1 MHAWQPLAPI
11 AHATGELI
19 AETTPFVGRELELE
33 TLIRLFERSRT
44 TPSVEVVT
52 IVADPGIGKSR
63 LVREL
68 SRHVDGLPD
77 LVTWRSGRC
86 LPYGDGIGFWALA
99 EIVAA
104 HAGIL
109 ETDDQPTLS
118 AKLDAVL
125 TEPDV
130 NLRAWM
136 KDRLGPLVG
145 LSVAASSPQEDETFA
160 AWRRFLEGIA
170 HAGPLVLIVEDLHW
184 ADEAFVRFLVHL
196 AGNST
201 GLPLML
207 VVTARP
213 EIEDRHPSWLAR
225 ARRSTVLSLGLAV
238 RSLGAASS

>member
-1 MHAWQPLAPI
+1 M
-11 AHATGELI
+11 
-19 AETTPFVGRELELE
+19 
-33 TLIRLFERSRT
+33 
-44 TPSVEVVT
+44 
-52 IVADPGIGKSR
+52 
-63 LVREL
+63 
-68 SRHVDGLPD
+68 
-77 LVTWRSGRC
+77 TWRSGRC

-109 ETDDQPTLS
+109 ETDDQATLS

-125 TEPDV
+125 TEPDP
-130 NLRAWM
+130 NLRSWM

-145 LSVAASSPQEDETFA
+145 LAVAASSPQEDETFA

-201 GLPLML
+201 GLPLD
-207 VVTARP
+207 ARGHCAAG
-213 EIEDRHPSWLAR
+213 DRGSTPVLAR
-225 ARRSTVLSLGLAV
+225 TSSSFDRAITGLAV
-238 RSLGAASS
+238 RSLGAGARDRVPARGDAAAPRQRPRAGGRFAALRRAAGSHVPGATRVAHSASSTSPRSPRTSMRS

>member
-1 MHAWQPLAPI
+1 M
-11 AHATGELI
+11 
-19 AETTPFVGRELELE
+19 GRELELE

-52 IVADPGIGKSR
+52 IVAEPGIGKSR

-109 ETDDQPTLS
+109 ETDDQATLS

-125 TEPDV
+125 TEPDPEP
-130 NLRAWM
+130 
-136 KDRLGPLVG
+136 PLVDEG
-145 LSVAASSPQEDETFA
+145 PARPARRARGRRPARRRRTRPSRPGDASSRGSRTP
-160 AWRRFLEGIA
+160 
-170 HAGPLVLIVEDLHW
+170 
-184 ADEAFVRFLVHL
+184 
-196 AGNST
+196 
-201 GLPLML
+201 
-207 VVTARP
+207 ARW
-213 EIEDRHPSWLAR
+213 S
-225 ARRSTVLSLGLAV
+225 
-238 RSLGAASS
+238 

>member
-1 MHAWQPLAPI
+1 M
-11 AHATGELI
+11 
-19 AETTPFVGRELELE
+19 
-33 TLIRLFERSRT
+33 
-44 TPSVEVVT
+44 
-52 IVADPGIGKSR
+52 
-63 LVREL
+63 
-68 SRHVDGLPD
+68 
-77 LVTWRSGRC
+77 TWRSGRC

-125 TEPDV
+125 TEPDP
-130 NLRAWM
+130 NLRSWM

-170 HAGPLVLIVEDLHW
+170 RAGPLVLIVEDLHW

-225 ARRSTVLSLGLAV
+225 ARRSTVLSLDALPDRSVSELVSAALPGATPALLASILD
-238 RSLGAASS
+238 RAAGSPLYAEQLAAMLRERPGGAARPSSTSPRSRRTSMRS